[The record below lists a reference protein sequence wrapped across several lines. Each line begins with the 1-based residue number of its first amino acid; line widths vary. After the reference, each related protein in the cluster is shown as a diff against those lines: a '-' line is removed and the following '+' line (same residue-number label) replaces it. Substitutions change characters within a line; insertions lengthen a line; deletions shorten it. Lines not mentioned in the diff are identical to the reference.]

1 MDQQLTNSMIKSDL
15 LEHHEEIRQWAY
27 EEEQLHKLKNLLSYF
42 NDVKSHQTKKCSQ
55 FSDFSKQKKKTVEKM
70 PVIEKKW
77 SNSKEGKKI
86 FSRYG
91 YNGDNSSK
99 KDKDKISNKNSLQCL
114 STNYLME
121 KTQANFHKAHS
132 PIKYTKLSKIK
143 Q

>member
-1 MDQQLTNSMIKSDL
+1 
-15 LEHHEEIRQWAY
+15 
-27 EEEQLHKLKNLLSYF
+27 
-42 NDVKSHQTKKCSQ
+42 
-55 FSDFSKQKKKTVEKM
+55 M

-121 KTQANFHKAHS
+121 KT
-132 PIKYTKLSKIK
+132 
-143 Q
+143 